1 MSHPSYILIAWPG
14 QHNFL
19 EAAPFD
25 YLVLQKNKKM
35 YRPRSGRHL
44 RSSHYPYYRRYTY
57 DTSDYF
63 SKDDE
68 LFDMK
73 RAKGPMQVC
82 NIVCTSAYQL
92 DEHLL
97 GVKHKANVEEN
108 ISRRSRKYFSR
119 DRETGQDSALLVIQ
133 TNKELYQFLEYFEVA
148 SDSDVSFLLKVAK
161 GFRCALQ
168 KFKSGNLEN
177 EVCQEVVPSSERSF
191 SGDSEAS
198 TAMKTPMESESMSLE
213 DLVPTCSD
221 EEDT

>member
-1 MSHPSYILIAWPG
+1 
-14 QHNFL
+14 
-19 EAAPFD
+19 
-25 YLVLQKNKKM
+25 M
-35 YRPRSGRHL
+35 YRPRKRGRNL

-57 DTSDYF
+57 DSSDYF

-73 RAKGPMQVC
+73 RAKGPMQ
-82 NIVCTSAYQL
+82 
-92 DEHLL
+92 
-97 GVKHKANVEEN
+97 ANAEEN
-108 ISRRSRKYFSR
+108 ISSEEAENTSVETEKLDSPEYSEECKSEERSENK
-119 DRETGQDSALLVIQ
+119 DSALLVIQ

-148 SDSDVSFLLKVAK
+148 SDSDVSFILKVAK

>member
-73 RAKGPMQVC
+73 RAKGPMQ
-82 NIVCTSAYQL
+82 
-92 DEHLL
+92 
-97 GVKHKANVEEN
+97 ANVEEN

>member
-1 MSHPSYILIAWPG
+1 
-14 QHNFL
+14 
-19 EAAPFD
+19 
-25 YLVLQKNKKM
+25 M
-35 YRPRSGRHL
+35 YRPRKRGRNL

-57 DTSDYF
+57 DSSDYF

-73 RAKGPMQVC
+73 RAKGPMQANPRYGHKCDVC

-97 GVKHKANVEEN
+97 GVKHKANAEEN
-108 ISRRSRKYFSR
+108 ISSEEAENTSVETEKLDSPEYSEECKSEERS
-119 DRETGQDSALLVIQ
+119 E
-133 TNKELYQFLEYFEVA
+133 NKEYFEVA
-148 SDSDVSFLLKVAK
+148 SDSDVSFILKVAK

>member
-1 MSHPSYILIAWPG
+1 
-14 QHNFL
+14 
-19 EAAPFD
+19 
-25 YLVLQKNKKM
+25 M
-35 YRPRSGRHL
+35 YRPRKRGRNL

-57 DTSDYF
+57 DSSDYF

-73 RAKGPMQVC
+73 RAKGPMQA
-82 NIVCTSAYQL
+82 NPRY
-92 DEHLL
+92 
-97 GVKHKANVEEN
+97 GHKCDANAEEN
-108 ISRRSRKYFSR
+108 ISSEEAENTSVETEKLDSPEYSEECKSEERSENK
-119 DRETGQDSALLVIQ
+119 DSALLVIQ

-148 SDSDVSFLLKVAK
+148 SDSDVSFILKVAK

>member
-1 MSHPSYILIAWPG
+1 
-14 QHNFL
+14 
-19 EAAPFD
+19 
-25 YLVLQKNKKM
+25 M
-35 YRPRSGRHL
+35 YRPRKRGRNL

-57 DTSDYF
+57 DSSDYF

-97 GVKHKANVEEN
+97 GVKHKANAEEN
-108 ISRRSRKYFSR
+108 ISSEEAENTSVETEKLDSPEYSEECKSEERSENK
-119 DRETGQDSALLVIQ
+119 DSALLVIQ

-148 SDSDVSFLLKVAK
+148 SDSDVSFILKVAK

>member
-73 RAKGPMQVC
+73 RAKGPMQA
-82 NIVCTSAYQL
+82 NPRY
-92 DEHLL
+92 
-97 GVKHKANVEEN
+97 GHKCDANVEEN